1 MQIFAH
7 KNYKCGLFFPIRAG
21 YAKPEINLP
30 WPHSHPYLTQLIHV
44 SYDSQE
50 RLKRSK
56 AFFVSSSLCTP
67 TDGKMTDP

>member
-30 WPHSHPYLTQLIHV
+30 WPY
-44 SYDSQE
+44 
-50 RLKRSK
+50 
-56 AFFVSSSLCTP
+56 P
-67 TDGKMTDP
+67 TVHL